1 MCPEPPTRAERG
13 SGFWAEV
20 RKGVGRA
27 QDTGS
32 QRSGQPKPH
41 LREVAE
47 DSVACE
53 TRLQAAGTCFL
64 VLWDFTYNL
73 ETQRDLS
80 GDTVDEIPP
89 ANVGNMNR
97 SLIWEDSTC
106 HGAAKPMCYNH

>member
-80 GDTVDEIPP
+80 GDPVVKT
-89 ANVGNMNR
+89 AHHCR
-97 SLIWEDSTC
+97 R
-106 HGAAKPMCYNH
+106 

>member
-1 MCPEPPTRAERG
+1 MAAPIPYPETQQGLCAQNPPTRAERG

-80 GDTVDEIPP
+80 GDPVVKT
-89 ANVGNMNR
+89 AHHCR
-97 SLIWEDSTC
+97 R
-106 HGAAKPMCYNH
+106 